1 MPHRRVPSVIL
12 AAVLL
17 LALSACDSEDQEPG
31 YGAGPATTAIPGTTG
46 APLTTTA
53 ATAPDF
59 ALALGDGG
67 TFRLSE
73 EQKPVYLVFWAE
85 W

>member
-1 MPHRRVPSVIL
+1 MLRRCGPS
-12 AAVLL
+12 AVLASL
-17 LALSACDSEDQEPG
+17 LVLALAACDSEDQESG
-31 YGAGPATTAIPGTTG
+31 YGAAPATTV
-46 APLTTTA
+46 A

-59 ALALGDGG
+59 TLALGDGG

-73 EQKPVYLVFWAE
+73 EKNPVYMVFWAE